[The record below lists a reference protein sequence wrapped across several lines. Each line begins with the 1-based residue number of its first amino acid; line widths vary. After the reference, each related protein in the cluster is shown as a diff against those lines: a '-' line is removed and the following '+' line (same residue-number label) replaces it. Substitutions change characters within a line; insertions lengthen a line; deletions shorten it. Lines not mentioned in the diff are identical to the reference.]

1 MKKLSNTRNI
11 NELGCEAKFSLAE
24 GIKDF
29 YKRYHD

>member
-1 MKKLSNTRNI
+1 MKKLLNTRKI
-11 NELGCEAKFSLAE
+11 NELGCEAKISLAE